1 MIKKVFTTAF
11 LLSILVI
18 GCKKESVNPTEQLYQ
33 ETLHQIAQV
42 DSIRQPIA
50 DSILV
55 YSKNQL
61 DIYKEEYTNAMAKN
75 EIAKDALEQATNLFA
90 DKKIDE
96 KDLLKF
102 TLLQQKYEQQELEK
116 ESLVKQLMP

>member
-61 DIYKEEYTNAMAKN
+61 DIYKEEYTNAMTKN

>member
-1 MIKKVFTTAF
+1 MIKKVFTTIF

-75 EIAKDALEQATNLFA
+75 EIAKDALEKATNLFA

-102 TLLQQKYEQQELEK
+102 TLLQQKYEQQELDK